1 MGAFWSKKVGSDTYY
16 ASYERSFEVL
26 KRDIDKIKVPQRS
39 YDLHYLLYIHAA
51 CFDAAPWFNS
61 VTA

>member
-26 KRDIDKIKVPQRS
+26 KRDIDKLKVPQHRQ
-39 YDLHYLLYIHAA
+39 
-51 CFDAAPWFNS
+51 
-61 VTA
+61 

>member
-26 KRDIDKIKVPQRS
+26 KRDIDKIKVPHRS
-39 YDLHYLLYIHAA
+39 QYPCLSCCTLMLLLHPAQ
-51 CFDAAPWFNS
+51 
-61 VTA
+61 

>member
-26 KRDIDKIKVPQRS
+26 KRDIDKIKVPRRS
-39 YDLHYLLYIHAA
+39 SDPYYLVYSHAV
-51 CFDAAPWFNS
+51 CFGAGPLTI
-61 VTA
+61 V